1 MAQPYD
7 PINDTERN
15 AHKSNTTSGF
25 KAIHSSGDAHFY
37 LTDQNNVL
45 PALSVATGIFDR
57 NGLGSPFSNGPTSKQ
72 YPPVKPHTNNYRTLN
87 ASRTINLN
95 NILQHSTF
103 EFNMYSQAFRR

>member
-1 MAQPYD
+1 MVQPYD
-7 PINDTERN
+7 PISTERD

-37 LTDQNNVL
+37 TNDQNFYMVE
-45 PALSVATGIFDR
+45 PPVATGIFDR
-57 NGLGSPFSNGPTSKQ
+57 NGLFSPFSNGPTSRQ
-72 YPPVKPHTNNYRTLN
+72 YPPVKPHTNDYRTLN

-95 NILQHSTF
+95 NLLQRSTF